1 MLQSIYSEFVERNFP
16 QLVLAIT
23 ETLNGRSLN
32 SKIPFIFRDALNPT
46 YSPDSRWQT
55 ISAKYEDI
63 AADIVAL
70 GSPTPLKGRDSMNS
84 YVGEI
89 PKFGTMRSL
98 DEVQMKDID
107 NMINQRRPEQEIINK
122 IFNDTPFVIN
132 AVDEGIEDLFL
143 SELSNGVGYKKNNIG
158 QAVKFDMHYTDYPEN
173 HRGVSVLWAGSSA
186 KPVNDIQ
193 KIVDQAEE
201 DGNVIIRCYADDI
214 ALKAMY
220 ENEQVRA
227 YFGFQQDYV
236 GSVSNVPTLSFKQ
249 LMSLFSNTWGMELV
263 RVRRT
268 TRTEAN
274 GTRNKHK
281 AWANGR
287 MVFTCDE
294 RIGDLVYTAT
304 AEETRQA
311 KDVSYQ
317 KANDYCL
324 VSKFSEQEPLME
336 YTKSQAMVC
345 PVLQN
350 VNRIY
355 SLDTLTVQA

>member
-1 MLQSIYSEFVERNFP
+1 MQKSLYSEFVERNFP
-16 QLVLAIT
+16 QLVVAIS
-23 ETLNGRSLN
+23 ETLNGRSMT
-32 SKIPFIFRDALNPT
+32 SQIPFLFRSMLTPT
-46 YSPDSRWQT
+46 YSPDSRWQS
-55 ISAKYEDI
+55 ISAKYTDV
-63 AADIVAL
+63 AADIIAL
-70 GSPTPLKGRDSMNS
+70 GAPTPLKGRDSINS

-89 PKFGTMRSL
+89 PKFGVMRSL
-98 DEVQMKDID
+98 NEVQMKDID
-107 NMINQRRPEQEIINK
+107 NMIAQKRPDQEIINR
-122 IFNDTPFVIN
+122 IFNDVPFVIN

-143 SELSNGVGYKKNNIG
+143 AMLSTGVGMKTNNVS
-158 QAVKFDMHYTDYPEN
+158 QAVRFDMHYTDFVDN
-173 HRGVSVLWAGSSA
+173 HRGVATLWANDAA
-186 KPVNDIQ
+186 KPINDIQ
-193 KIVDQAEE
+193 KIVDQSEM
-201 DGNVIIRCYADDI
+201 DGNVIINCYADDT
-214 ALKAMY
+214 ALRALF

-227 YFGFQQDYV
+227 YFGFQQSYTGGVD
-236 GSVSNVPTLSFKQ
+236 NIPTLSLQQ
-249 LMSLFSNTWGMELV
+249 LQTLFQNQWGINLV

-268 TRTEAN
+268 TRTEVN
-274 GTRNKHK
+274 GVRNPHK

-311 KDVSYQ
+311 SDVIYQ
-317 KANDYCL
+317 KANDYTL

-345 PVLQN
+345 PVLMN